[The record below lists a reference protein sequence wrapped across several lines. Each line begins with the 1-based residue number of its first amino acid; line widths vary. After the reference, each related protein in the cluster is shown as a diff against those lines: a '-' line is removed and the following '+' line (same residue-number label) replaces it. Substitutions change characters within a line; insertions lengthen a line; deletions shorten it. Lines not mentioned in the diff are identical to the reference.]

1 MAPLPRVL
9 RLGPQIRHPREGKAV
24 RENRLRT
31 IWSEGGTV
39 VNGWL
44 HVPSSFSAELMAH
57 TGLDSLTIDM
67 QHGPVDYGSLIPM
80 LQAISTTD
88 TVPVVRVPWR
98 DPGPIMQVLDAGCY
112 AVICPMVDTREQAE
126 AFVGACRYPP
136 AGYRSYGPY
145 RAALYGGEDYARHAN
160 DAVVAM
166 AMIETR
172 EALDN
177 LDGILGVTGLDAV
190 FVGPSDLGQSLGYG
204 PGVDREEPEVV
215 EAIER
220 VSAAASE
227 RGLAA
232 GIFTGSTGYASR
244 MIEKGFRFVNVS
256 TDARLMAAAAAGV
269 VAELKGE

>member
-1 MAPLPRVL
+1 L
-9 RLGPQIRHPREGKAV
+9 

-31 IWSEGGTV
+31 IWREGGTV

-44 HVPSSFSAELMAH
+44 HVPSSFSAEVMAH
-57 TGLDSLTIDM
+57 AGLDSLTIDM
-67 QHGPVDYGSLIPM
+67 QHGPVDYGTLVPM

-88 TVPVVRVPWR
+88 TVPVVRVPWH
-98 DPGPIMQVLDAGCY
+98 DPGLIMQVLDAGCY
-112 AVICPMVDTREQAE
+112 AVVCPMISTREQAE
-126 AFVGACRYPP
+126 SFVGACRYPP

-145 RAALYGGEDYARHAN
+145 RAALYGGEDYTDHA
-160 DAVVAM
+160 DETIVTI

-177 LDGILGVTGLDAV
+177 LEGILDVTGLDAV
-190 FVGPSDLGQSLGYG
+190 FVGPSDLGQSLGLG

-215 EAIER
+215 EALDK
-220 VSAAASE
+220 VLAAATE

-232 GIFTGSTGYASR
+232 GIFTGSSGYASR
-244 MIEKGFRFVNVS
+244 MVEKGFRFVNVS
-256 TDARLMAAAAAGV
+256 TDAQLMAGAAAEA

>member
-1 MAPLPRVL
+1 
-9 RLGPQIRHPREGKAV
+9 
-24 RENRLRT
+24 
-31 IWSEGGTV
+31 
-39 VNGWL
+39 
-44 HVPSSFSAELMAH
+44 MAH
-57 TGLDSLTIDM
+57 AGLDSLTIDM
-67 QHGPVDYGSLIPM
+67 QHGPVDYGSLVPM

-88 TVPVVRVPWR
+88 TVPVVRVPWH
-98 DPGPIMQVLDAGCY
+98 DPGLIMQVLDAGCY
-112 AVICPMVDTREQAE
+112 AVICPMISTREQAE

-145 RAALYGGEDYARHAN
+145 RASLYGGEDYTEHA
-160 DAVVAM
+160 DETIVTI

-177 LDGILGVTGLDAV
+177 LDEILGVTGLDAV

-215 EAIER
+215 EAVNR
-220 VSAAASE
+220 VLAAATK

-244 MIEKGFRFVNVS
+244 MVEKGFRFVNVS
-256 TDARLMAAAAAGV
+256 TDARLMAGAAAET

>member
-1 MAPLPRVL
+1 M
-9 RLGPQIRHPREGKAV
+9 

-44 HVPSSFSAELMAH
+44 HVPSSFSAEVMAH
-57 TGLDSLTIDM
+57 AGLDSLTIDM
-67 QHGPVDYGSLIPM
+67 QHGPVDYGSLVPM

-88 TVPVVRVPWR
+88 TVPVVRVPWN
-98 DPGPIMQVLDAGCY
+98 DPGTIMRVLDAGCY

-145 RAALYGGEDYARHAN
+145 RAVLYGGEDYTEYA
-160 DAVVAM
+160 DETVVTI

-172 EALDN
+172 EALKN
-177 LDGILGVTGLDAV
+177 LDGIMDVNGLDAV

-204 PGVDREEPEVV
+204 PGPDREEPEVV
-215 EAIER
+215 EAIDR
-220 VSAAASE
+220 VLDAA
-227 RGLAA
+227 RDHGLAS
-232 GIFTGSTGYASR
+232 GIFAGSTEYALR
-244 MIEKGFRFVNVS
+244 MVEKGFNFVNVS
-256 TDARLMAAAAAGV
+256 TEVRLMAGAAAEI
-269 VAELKGE
+269 VAKLKGE

>member
-1 MAPLPRVL
+1 M
-9 RLGPQIRHPREGKAV
+9 
-24 RENRLRT
+24 RENRLKT

-44 HVPSSFSAELMAH
+44 QIPSSFSAEVMAH

-67 QHGPVDYGSLIPM
+67 QHAPVDYGTLVHM

-88 TVPVVRVPWR
+88 TVPVVRVAWN
-98 DPGPIMQVLDAGCY
+98 DPGLMMQVLDAGCY

-145 RAALYGGEDYARHAN
+145 RALLYGGEDYTKYA
-160 DAVVAM
+160 DETVVTI

-172 EALDN
+172 QALEN
-177 LDGILGVTGLDAV
+177 LEGIMDVEGLDAV

-204 PGVDREEPEVV
+204 PGPDREEPEVV

-220 VSAAASE
+220 VLAAASE

-232 GIFTGSTGYASR
+232 GIFAGSSEHASR

-256 TDARLMAAAAAGV
+256 TDVRLMAGAAAEI
-269 VAELKGE
+269 VAQLKGE

>member
-1 MAPLPRVL
+1 
-9 RLGPQIRHPREGKAV
+9 V

-31 IWSEGGTV
+31 IWGEGGTV

-44 HVPSSFSAELMAH
+44 QVPSSFSAEIMAH

-67 QHGPVDYGSLIPM
+67 QHAPVDYGTLVPM

-88 TVPVVRVPWR
+88 TVPVVRVPWN
-98 DPGPIMQVLDAGCY
+98 DPGSIMRVLDAGCY

-136 AGYRSYGPY
+136 AGYRSYGPF
-145 RAALYGGEDYARHAN
+145 RAVLYGGKDYTERS
-160 DAVVAM
+160 DETVVAI

-172 EALDN
+172 EALEN
-177 LDGILGVTGLDAV
+177 LDGILDVGGLDAV

-204 PGVDREEPEVV
+204 PGPDREEPEVV
-215 EAIER
+215 EAIDG
-220 VSAAASE
+220 VLAAARD

-232 GIFTGSTGYASR
+232 GIFAGTAEHASR

-256 TDARLMAAAAAGV
+256 TDVRLMAGATAEI
-269 VAELKGE
+269 VAKLKGE

>member
-1 MAPLPRVL
+1 
-9 RLGPQIRHPREGKAV
+9 V
-24 RENRLRT
+24 RENRLKT

-44 HVPSSFSAELMAH
+44 QIPSSFSAEVMAH

-67 QHGPVDYGSLIPM
+67 QHAPVDYGTLVHM

-88 TVPVVRVPWR
+88 TVPIVRVAWN
-98 DPGPIMQVLDAGCY
+98 DPGIIMQVLDAGCY

-145 RAALYGGEDYARHAN
+145 RALLYGGEGYTEHA
-160 DAVVAM
+160 DETVVTI

-172 EALDN
+172 EALEN
-177 LDGILGVTGLDAV
+177 LDGIMDVDGLDAV

-204 PGVDREEPEVV
+204 PGPDREEPEVV
-215 EAIER
+215 EAIDG
-220 VSAAASE
+220 VLAAASE

-232 GIFTGSTGYASR
+232 GIFTGSSEHASR

-256 TDARLMAAAAAGV
+256 TDVRLLAGAAAEI

>member
-1 MAPLPRVL
+1 
-9 RLGPQIRHPREGKAV
+9 V

-44 HVPSSFSAELMAH
+44 HVPSSFSAEVMAH
-57 TGLDSLTIDM
+57 AGLDSLTIDM
-67 QHGPVDYGSLIPM
+67 QHGPVDYGSLVPM

-88 TVPVVRVPWR
+88 TVPVVRVPWN
-98 DPGPIMQVLDAGCY
+98 DPGIIMQVLDAGCY
-112 AVICPMVDTREQAE
+112 AVICPMVDTREQAQ

-145 RAALYGGEDYARHAN
+145 RAALYGGEDYTEYA
-160 DAVVAM
+160 DETIVTI

-177 LDGILGVTGLDAV
+177 LDGILDVEGLDAV

-204 PGVDREEPEVV
+204 PGPDREEPEVV
-215 EAIER
+215 EAIDR
-220 VSAAASE
+220 VLDAA
-227 RGLAA
+227 RDHGLAA
-232 GIFTGSTGYASR
+232 GIFAGSTEYALR
-244 MIEKGFRFVNVS
+244 MVEKGFNFVNVS
-256 TDARLMAAAAAGV
+256 TEVRLMAGAAAEI
-269 VAELKGE
+269 VANFKGE

>member
-1 MAPLPRVL
+1 
-9 RLGPQIRHPREGKAV
+9 V
-24 RENRLRT
+24 RENRLKTTWR
-31 IWSEGGTV
+31 EGGTV

-44 HVPSSFSAELMAH
+44 QIPSSFSAEVMAH

-67 QHGPVDYGSLIPM
+67 QHAPVDYGTLVHM

-88 TVPVVRVPWR
+88 TVPVVRVAWN
-98 DPGPIMQVLDAGCY
+98 DPGIIMQVLDAGCY

-145 RAALYGGEDYARHAN
+145 RALLYGGEDYTKHA
-160 DAVVAM
+160 DETVVTI

-172 EALDN
+172 EALEN
-177 LDGILGVTGLDAV
+177 LDGIVDVEGLDAV

-204 PGVDREEPEVV
+204 PGPDREEPEVV
-215 EAIER
+215 EAIDG
-220 VSAAASE
+220 VLAAAGE

-232 GIFTGSTGYASR
+232 GIFAGSTEHASR
-244 MIEKGFRFVNVS
+244 LIEKGFRFVNVS
-256 TDARLMAAAAAGV
+256 TDVRLLAGATTEI

>member
-1 MAPLPRVL
+1 
-9 RLGPQIRHPREGKAV
+9 V

-44 HVPSSFSAELMAH
+44 HVPSSFSAEVMAH
-57 TGLDSLTIDM
+57 AGYDSLTIDM

-80 LQAISTTD
+80 LQSISTTE
-88 TVPVVRVPWR
+88 TVPIVRVPGH
-98 DPGPIMQVLDAGCY
+98 DPGLIMQVLDAGCY

-145 RAALYGGEDYARHAN
+145 RAALYGGEDYPEYAN
-160 DAVVAM
+160 DTVVTI

-172 EALDN
+172 ESLDN
-177 LDGILGVTGLDAV
+177 LEEILDVTGLDAV

-215 EAIER
+215 GAMER
-220 VSAAASE
+220 VLAAAGE

-232 GIFTGSTGYASR
+232 GTFTASTGYASR
-244 MIEKGFRFVNVS
+244 MVQKGFRFVNVS
-256 TDARLMAAAAAGV
+256 TDLRLMAGAATEV
-269 VAELKGE
+269 VAEFKGE

>member
-1 MAPLPRVL
+1 
-9 RLGPQIRHPREGKAV
+9 V

-44 HVPSSFSAELMAH
+44 HVPSSFTAEVMAH
-57 TGLDSLTIDM
+57 VGYDSLTIDM
-67 QHGPVDYGSLIPM
+67 QHGPVDYGSLVPM

-88 TVPVVRVPWR
+88 TVPVVRVPWH
-98 DPGPIMQVLDAGCY
+98 DPGLIMRVLDAGCY

-145 RAALYGGEDYARHAN
+145 RAVLYGGEEYTEYAN
-160 DAVVAM
+160 DTVVTI

-177 LDGILGVTGLDAV
+177 LDEILDVRGLDAV
-190 FVGPSDLGQSLGYG
+190 FVGPSDLGQNLGYG

-215 EAIER
+215 EAIDR
-220 VSAAASE
+220 ILATASE

-232 GIFTGSTGYASR
+232 GIFTGSTGYATR
-244 MIEKGFRFVNVS
+244 MVEKGFRFVSVS
-256 TDARLMAAAAAGV
+256 TDARLMAAAATEA

>member
-1 MAPLPRVL
+1 V
-9 RLGPQIRHPREGKAV
+9 V

-44 HVPSSFSAELMAH
+44 HVPSSFSAEVMAH
-57 TGLDSLTIDM
+57 AGYDSLTIDM
-67 QHGPVDYGSLIPM
+67 QHGPVDYGSLVPM

-88 TVPVVRVPWR
+88 TAPVVRVPWH
-98 DPGPIMQVLDAGCY
+98 DSGLIMQVLDAGCY
-112 AVICPMVDTREQAE
+112 AVICPMVNTREQAE

-136 AGYRSYGPY
+136 AGYRSYGPF
-145 RAALYGGEDYARHAN
+145 RAALYGGEDYTDYA
-160 DAVVAM
+160 DDTVVTM

-177 LDGILGVTGLDAV
+177 LDEILGVTGLDAV

-215 EAIER
+215 EAIDR
-220 VSAAASE
+220 VLAAARD
-227 RGLAA
+227 RGLPA
-232 GIFTGSTGYASR
+232 GIFTGSTGSASR
-244 MIEKGFRFVNVS
+244 MVEKGFRFVNVS
-256 TDARLMAAAAAGV
+256 TDAQLMAGAAAGV
-269 VAELKGE
+269 VADLKGE